1 MRCVVEQHKP
11 SPHGILEVNDIQA
24 RRRLVEAIAI
34 AACVEAEEAAEQQPQ
49 RRLVGDHQQVR
60 SRVQRDEFANHRQC
74 SGEHRHAR
82 LAASRRKR
90 KRIGLPLIIFPGELV
105 LDLLPLQAFPV
116 AVADFTQSV
125 ARDGLEVAVARDDV
139 GGVERTRQRTRINM
153 AVLLRQNCG
162 REVWWS

>member
-1 MRCVVEQHKP
+1 M
-11 SPHGILEVNDIQA
+11 
-24 RRRLVEAIAI
+24 
-34 AACVEAEEAAEQQPQ
+34 
-49 RRLVGDHQQVR
+49 
-60 SRVQRDEFANHRQC
+60 
-74 SGEHRHAR
+74 
-82 LAASRRKR
+82 
-90 KRIGLPLIIFPGELV
+90 V
-105 LDLLPLQAFPV
+105 LDLLPLQDFPV